1 MGQANKHKK
10 FNPHKKQYKKPAI
23 NKKHLNSKF
32 KHRGSATVE
41 QLKKQIDLEKSRKE
55 RQAHLA
61 QDFAEDV
68 EEEEPVNHFQSL
80 VEDLHTSVKKKPAFK
95 EKPLLLLGSKKSK
108 QETKPDSKARKI
120 NVNYLLPK
128 LNHFKD
134 HLQNEISSEDV
145 EKLIDGSSE
154 KLKFT
159 VNWPELGHL
168 YITTPDIAINDN
180 KGFINKQPPPA
191 FEQQSD
197 LESIGVQP
205 SLAARVTL
213 PLTQLQSE
221 LLSLVNTYKDVYY
234 PYRTFDNAE
243 QIRQVYTIHA
253 LNYIFKTRACV
264 MLNTKKIEE
273 EESKNSGVVFDDIYR
288 DQGLA
293 RPKVLIVTPFRDSAY
308 RIVKIM
314 SEIIKKKDKDN
325 DQKSIMNFDR
335 FEKEFTGDTI
345 YFPKTNPKPE
355 DYEKTFGGNTDD
367 NFRIG
372 MSLTKKTLKLYT
384 DFYSSD
390 ILIASP
396 LGLRVTMGGSSNN
409 DVESDFLSSIEVL
422 ILDQAELF
430 LAQNW
435 DNLLHVLDHLHLQPK
450 TLRTTNINRVRS
462 WCLNGLSK
470 FYRQTL
476 LFASHELPEFRGVF
490 NNKCFNYEGSVR
502 ISNPIINGDIRN
514 VIVPLSQ
521 VFHRIEC
528 SDLDQVF
535 QTRFNYF
542 VNKILPQF
550 KSTIFAHTMIY
561 IPSYFDYVQLRNYF
575 KAENISFVQICEY
588 TKKEKMARAR
598 DMFFHSGA
606 HFMLYSERSH
616 FFKRTR
622 IKGIRHIIM
631 YQPPQWPHFYSEM
644 INLMHSSNQNSR
656 DGLEDSMSIT
666 VLYTKYDCLQLNGIL
681 GSENATSLLESDKA
695 VHVYAAQ

>member
-1 MGQANKHKK
+1 MFIASL
-10 FNPHKKQYKKPAI
+10 Y
-23 NKKHLNSKF
+23 SK
-32 KHRGSATVE
+32 
-41 QLKKQIDLEKSRKE
+41 
-55 RQAHLA
+55 
-61 QDFAEDV
+61 
-68 EEEEPVNHFQSL
+68 
-80 VEDLHTSVKKKPAFK
+80 
-95 EKPLLLLGSKKSK
+95 
-108 QETKPDSKARKI
+108 
-120 NVNYLLPK
+120 
-128 LNHFKD
+128 
-134 HLQNEISSEDV
+134 
-145 EKLIDGSSE
+145 
-154 KLKFT
+154 
-159 VNWPELGHL
+159 
-168 YITTPDIAINDN
+168 
-180 KGFINKQPPPA
+180 
-191 FEQQSD
+191 
-197 LESIGVQP
+197 
-205 SLAARVTL
+205 
-213 PLTQLQSE
+213 LTFS
-221 LLSLVNTYKDVYY
+221 
-234 PYRTFDNAE
+234 
-243 QIRQVYTIHA
+243 
-253 LNYIFKTRACV
+253 
-264 MLNTKKIEE
+264 
-273 EESKNSGVVFDDIYR
+273 
-288 DQGLA
+288 
-293 RPKVLIVTPFRDSAY
+293 
-308 RIVKIM
+308 
-314 SEIIKKKDKDN
+314 DN
-325 DQKSIMNFDR
+325 DQKSVMNYDR
-335 FEKEFTGDTI
+335 FKNEFSGDTI

-355 DYEKTFGGNTDD
+355 DYEKTFSGNTDD
-367 NFRIG
+367 NFRVG

-409 DVESDFLSSIEVL
+409 DVECDFLSSIELL
-422 ILDQAELF
+422 IIDQAEIF

-435 DNLLHVLDHLHLQPK
+435 ENVLHVMDHLHLQPK

-476 LFASHELPEFRGVF
+476 LFSSHELPEFRGIF

-561 IPSYFDYVQLRNYF
+561 VPNYFDYVQLRNYF
-575 KAENISFVQICEY
+575 KAENLSFVQICEY
-588 TKKEKMARAR
+588 TKKEKIARAR

-681 GSENATSLLESDKA
+681 GSENATNLLESDEV